1 MLNFLMTQHLHYHNL
16 SVVYKKSKRRLIS
29 TQHDIICM
37 ILYSLWDVMVDG
49 CCDPQHSAIN
59 RQAAVSLIY
68 TRRNITLLF
77 SIYNMNRYV
86 QTSRLYFQMKAFHE
100 YKENR
105 LLSAC
110 TTFFFSKK
118 KKRGVYKQRVQIKQ
132 LICCAT
138 LFLYISFDISAA

>member
-1 MLNFLMTQHLHYHNL
+1 VQRIVYGPHNLLDNMIKILRNEMLNFLMTQHLHYHNL

-68 TRRNITLLF
+68 TRRSITLLF

-86 QTSRLYFQMKAFHE
+86 
-100 YKENR
+100 
-105 LLSAC
+105 
-110 TTFFFSKK
+110 
-118 KKRGVYKQRVQIKQ
+118 
-132 LICCAT
+132 
-138 LFLYISFDISAA
+138 